1 MQKRFLPALFAAV
14 LSLIFIGFGCTKLD
28 TTTLGSD
35 LVTVD
40 NVNTFADTMSVNAT
54 QGIFNDSTIVHKID
68 NYVIGNLTTDP
79 LFGSTTAAVYVQFK
93 PNFYPFY
100 FGNTSGGDTTKND
113 PLGKADFDSAFICL
127 SYRGVWGDSSA
138 TAYVTPPISQTFE
151 VRRIVDQDFRDKN
164 DTSRKLSYRPA
175 VVSTLLGSALITP
188 QQVQKQVYLGKGR
201 NLDSVS
207 NQIRIPLN
215 TPAGIAL
222 ARNIYYN
229 QDSTAAGPNNA
240 LYSDGLF
247 RSYLH
252 GFAVTV
258 NGPGNTLYYVS
269 LADQKS
275 RFEFHYHKTKNGI
288 RDTVVQSFQMYPITI
303 GTDSTSSS
311 ANYVKRD
318 YTGAQIAAPVPTNL
332 YLQTSPGTYASL
344 NIPGLTGYSNRIIHR
359 AYLIVEQTPYDVNTD
374 AIYSAP
380 PYLYLDLKDTST
392 AVPQRYKPV
401 YFDLSPS
408 FYYNPDATDLTSFY
422 HPYPAANV
430 DVLNFG
436 GNALKRADG
445 TGNFTRYEI
454 NITRYVQHIV
464 TNGYHNYDL
473 RLYAPYNYYYPQYPG
488 AQYVIPYYN
497 PLAEGR
503 VRIGS
508 GTNLNHPMRLVV
520 VYSKIP

>member
-14 LSLIFIGFGCTKLD
+14 LSLFFFGFGCTKLD
-28 TTTLGSD
+28 TTTLGGD
-35 LVTVD
+35 LVTID
-40 NVNTFADTMSVNAT
+40 NINTKADTLSVIAT
-54 QGIFNDSTIVHKID
+54 QGFFNDSTIVRKTD

-79 LFGSTTAAVYVQFK
+79 LFGTTTAAVYVQFK
-93 PNFYPFY
+93 PNFYPFF
-100 FGNTSGGDTTKND
+100 FGNAGDTTKND
-113 PLGKADFDSAFICL
+113 PLGKANLDSAFVCL

-138 TAYVTPPISQTFE
+138 TAFVTAPITQTFE
-151 VRRIVDQDFRDKN
+151 LRRISDVDFRNKN
-164 DTSRKLSYRPA
+164 DTVRKLDYRPN
-175 VVSTLLGSALITP
+175 VDPTLLGSALITP
-188 QQVQKQVYLGKGR
+188 QQAQKLVYLGKGA
-201 NLDSVS
+201 NLDSVN

-215 TPAGIAL
+215 TAAGIAL

-229 QDSTAAGPNNA
+229 QDSTATGPNNA
-240 LYSDGLF
+240 LYNDGLF
-247 RSYLH
+247 RSYLN
-252 GFAVTV
+252 GFAITV

-311 ANYVKRD
+311 ANYVKRN
-318 YTGAQIAAPVPTNL
+318 YAGAQISNPVPTNL

-344 NIPGLTGYSNRIIHR
+344 NIPGLTGYSNRIVHR
-359 AYLIVEQTPYDVNTD
+359 AYLIVEQTPYDVTTD
-374 AIYSAP
+374 PIYSAP

-401 YFDLSPS
+401 YFDLNTT
-408 FYYNPDATDLTSFY
+408 YAYNPDATDLSSFY

-436 GNALKRADG
+436 GNSLNRSDG

-473 RLYAPYNYYYPQYPG
+473 RLYAPYSYYYNQYPG
-488 AQYVIPYYN
+488 NQYIIPFYN

-503 VRIGS
+503 VRVGA
-508 GTNLNHPMRLVV
+508 GNNLNHPMRLVV
-520 VYSKIP
+520 IYSKIP